1 MASPDPETLYTST
14 SGFDEKLNQ
23 TTVHDTSIYDPAA
36 SDDQI
41 VTLYETPADA
51 AAARDAVVAAGVP
64 FAAVKLID
72 RQANELEAGV
82 DYERQDG
89 GLWGVIR
96 SFFVGDDSQAHGY
109 AEGVRRGH
117 AVLMVSPPPGMRL
130 AAVHALESAHPIDF
144 DARLEEWRSAGWDN
158 LHAQQVQAQAAA
170 TSGGTATVYDTSTHT
185 SHVETT
191 GEPATTI
198 ADGSGSH
205 PVNYPTLTNTTTG
218 KT

>member
-41 VTLYETPADA
+41 VTLYETPVDA
-51 AAARDAVVAAGVP
+51 AAARDAVIAAGVP
-64 FAAVKLID
+64 KAAIRLIE
-72 RQANELEAGV
+72 RQAHELEAGV

-89 GLWGVIR
+89 GLWGAIR
-96 SFFVGDDSQAHGY
+96 SFFVGDDSHAHGY

-130 AAVHALESAHPIDF
+130 AAVHALESANPIDF

-158 LHAQQVQAQAAA
+158 LHAQQAQAAA
-170 TSGGTATVYDTSTHT
+170 TPAGTTTVYDTTTRT
-185 SHVETT
+185 SHA
-191 GEPATTI
+191 EPAVGSAATGT
-198 ADGSGSH
+198 DGAGSH

-218 KT
+218 KA

>member
-1 MASPDPETLYTST
+1 MANPDPETLYTST

-51 AAARDAVVAAGVP
+51 AAARDAVVAAGIP
-64 FAAVKLID
+64 QAAVKLIE
-72 RQANELEAGV
+72 RQASELEAGV

-89 GLWGVIR
+89 GLWGAIR
-96 SFFVGDDSQAHGY
+96 SFFVGDDSHAHGY

-117 AVLMVSPPPGMRL
+117 AMLMVSPPPGMRL
-130 AAVHALESAHPIDF
+130 AAVHALESANPIDF

-158 LHAQQVQAQAAA
+158 LHAQQAQAAA
-170 TSGGTATVYDTSTHT
+170 TSGGTATVYDTTTRT
-185 SHVETT
+185 SHAQPVGGPAAT
-191 GEPATTI
+191 GT
-198 ADGSGSH
+198 DGSGSH
-205 PVNYPTLTNTTTG
+205 PVDYPTLTNTTTG
-218 KT
+218 KP

>member
-64 FAAVKLID
+64 QACVRLIE
-72 RQANELEAGV
+72 RQASEFEAGV

-89 GLWGVIR
+89 GLWGAIR
-96 SFFVGDDSQAHGY
+96 SFFVGDDSHAHGY

-130 AAVHALESAHPIDF
+130 AAVHALESARPIDF

-158 LHAQQVQAQAAA
+158 LHAQRAQAAA
-170 TSGGTATVYDTSTHT
+170 TSAGTVTSYDMTTRT
-185 SHVETT
+185 SHA
-191 GEPATTI
+191 EPAGGPAAAGT
-198 ADGSGSH
+198 DGAGSH
-205 PVNYPTLTNTTTG
+205 PVDYPTLTSTTAG
-218 KT
+218 KP